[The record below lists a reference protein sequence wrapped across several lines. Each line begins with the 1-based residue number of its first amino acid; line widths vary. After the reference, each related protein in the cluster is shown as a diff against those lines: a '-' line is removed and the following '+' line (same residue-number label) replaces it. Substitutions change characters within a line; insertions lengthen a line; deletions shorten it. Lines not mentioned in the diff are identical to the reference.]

1 MTAYAIVTLTI
12 KDQAALER
20 YRAVAGPA
28 LAKHSAAPLAVSS
41 EAQVIEGDG
50 QAPDVTVILEFPD
63 RDHALG
69 WINDP
74 DLVSVHAAR
83 QASGISSI
91 ILM

>member
-12 KDQAALER
+12 KDQAALAR

-28 LAKHSAAPLAVSS
+28 LAKHGATPLAVSA
-41 EAQVIEGDG
+41 ETQVIEGSG
-50 QAPDVTVILEFPD
+50 PAPDVTVILEFPD

-74 DLVSVHAAR
+74 DIADVHATR
-83 QASGISSI
+83 QASGDSRI